1 MRVIKMYAIILWESK
16 DRIKPL
22 LNPDGTL
29 KVFTTLKE
37 ADGTADQIEEDSLQ
51 SARVISIEGVSE

>member
-1 MRVIKMYAIILWESK
+1 MTMYAIILWESK

-29 KVFTTLKE
+29 RIFATLNE
-37 ADGTADQIEEDSLQ
+37 SDDTAYQTEENSLQ